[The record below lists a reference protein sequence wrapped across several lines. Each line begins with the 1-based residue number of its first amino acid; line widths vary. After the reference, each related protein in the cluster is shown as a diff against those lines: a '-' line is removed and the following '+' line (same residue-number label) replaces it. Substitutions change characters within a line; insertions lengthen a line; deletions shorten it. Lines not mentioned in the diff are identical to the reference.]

1 MWKFGVVLLLAAC
14 GKGGDAGKGGGGGNL
29 PAEMSGFGAANASEV
44 WQGAWTTRMNLSD
57 TIKLSD
63 GLVAIDIKGD
73 GAKAWDGKKEIPLG
87 FELDSPCT
95 ATFKQPITEGAMKG
109 GTSSHTKQ
117 FVIKDGKLLA
127 GEGAA
132 GMRKGKTA
140 VVCTIGMDTV
150 HTIDDKGACK
160 KWSNMMDRWRGSDE
174 KCAWSQ
180 EGGKDVL
187 TVGDGSWSHKLI
199 ADGDFLMDEQF
210 SDQIKKSVHTKQASF
225 DAAKAALTAK

>member
-1 MWKFGVVLLLAAC
+1 MWRCGLVLIAAC
-14 GKGGDAGKGGGGGNL
+14 SSKGGSTGGGGGNF
-29 PAEMSGFGAANASEV
+29 PPEMAGFTTANALDA

-63 GLVAIDIKGD
+63 GVVALDIKGD
-73 GAKAWDGKKEIPLG
+73 GAKAFDGKQEIPLG

-95 ATFKQPITEGAMKG
+95 ATFKQPITEGALKG

-117 FVIKDGKLLA
+117 FVIKDGKVLA
-127 GEGAA
+127 AEGAA

-140 VVCTIGMDTV
+140 VVCTIGMETV

-160 KWSNMMDRWRGSDE
+160 SWNNTFDRWSGKDE
-174 KCAWSQ
+174 KCAWSS

-187 TVGDGSWSHKLI
+187 TVGDGSWSHKLV
-199 ADGDFLMDEQF
+199 ADGDLLMDEQF
-210 SDQIKKSVHTKQASF
+210 SEQVKRGVHTKQASF
-225 DAAKAALTAK
+225 EAAKAALPKP